1 MLVSQTASRPDPPK
15 RGTTMGEK
23 SDRIV
28 IVAIV
33 VPVKEQ
39 ETKATSGKVTS
50 RPVTD
55 AYCQGWENI
64 FGKKQEVGQA

>member
-1 MLVSQTASRPDPPK
+1 
-15 RGTTMGEK
+15 MGEK

-33 VPVKEQ
+33 VPVKKQ
-39 ETKATSGKVTS
+39 EAEATSGKVTS

>member
-1 MLVSQTASRPDPPK
+1 
-15 RGTTMGEK
+15 MGEK
-23 SDRIV
+23 REKADMILLIAV
-28 IVAIV
+28 V
-33 VPVKEQ
+33 VPVKE
-39 ETKATSGKVTS
+39 KAAEQSSGKVTS

>member
-1 MLVSQTASRPDPPK
+1 
-15 RGTTMGEK
+15 MGEK
-23 SDRIV
+23 SDRFV

-39 ETKATSGKVTS
+39 KEQEAKATSGKVTS

-55 AYCQGWENI
+55 AYCEGWENI